1 MELDKNYMK
10 RTVVFA
16 MVLLFGTMELVAQ
29 TPDDLPLKL
38 RVATYNVGHFNQGVA
53 GGLEV
58 RGEAVYGKE
67 GKRKYAELE
76 MMDWR
81 EWLSRESLDLI
92 AVQEWNA
99 FFDAD
104 STFHAE
110 EELLQPFYNNIYFGD
125 EHRWIYN
132 GIASNYKLTNLRQKY
147 WAGDY
152 YALIGDLKVGE
163 KTITIMST
171 HIPWQKEWHAG
182 ALDSML
188 AEMQKYEYVICMGD
202 MNATDEEQIRFKEAG
217 FNLANGGHQG
227 WFGTAAGSL
236 RLEGRRAGPD
246 KNIDNIMTSGN
257 IKIMNV
263 SAPYT
268 GLNDQDHLPVL
279 ADIIITW

>member
-1 MELDKNYMK
+1 MIKH
-10 RTVVFA
+10 T
-16 MVLLFGTMELVAQ
+16 LLIALALGLGALQLFAQ
-29 TPDDLPLKL
+29 TADGLPLKI

-76 MMDWR
+76 MVEWR
-81 EWLSRESLDLI
+81 EWISRESLDIL
-92 AVQEWNA
+92 AVQEWSS
-99 FFDAD
+99 FFDVD
-104 STFHAE
+104 STFVAE
-110 EELLQPFYNNIYFGD
+110 DELLQPFYKNRYFGD

-132 GIASNYKLTNLRQKY
+132 GIATNYKLTNLRQQY

-171 HIPWQKEWHAG
+171 HIPWQKEWHAA
-182 ALDSML
+182 ALDSLM
-188 AEMQKYEYVICMGD
+188 ATMQQYEYLICFGD
-202 MNATDEEQIRFKEAG
+202 FNASDEEQLRFKEAG

-236 RLEGRRAGPD
+236 KLAGRQGGPD
-246 KNIDNIMTSGN
+246 KNIDNIMTTSN
-257 IKIMNV
+257 IKIMNI

-268 GLNDQDHLPVL
+268 GLNDHDHLPVL
-279 ADIIITW
+279 ADLIITW

>member
-1 MELDKNYMK
+1 MIKH
-10 RTVVFA
+10 T
-16 MVLLFGTMELVAQ
+16 LLIALAFGLGSLQLFAQ
-29 TPDDLPLKL
+29 TADGLPLKI

-76 MMDWR
+76 MIEWR
-81 EWLSRESLDLI
+81 EWISRESLDIL
-92 AVQEWNA
+92 AVQEWNS
-99 FFDAD
+99 FFDVD
-104 STFHAE
+104 STFVAE
-110 EELLQPFYNNIYFGD
+110 DELLQPFYKNIYFGD

-132 GIASNYKLTNLRQKY
+132 GIATNYKLTNLRQQY

-171 HIPWQKEWHAG
+171 HIPWQKEWHAA
-182 ALDSML
+182 ALDSLM
-188 AEMQKYEYVICMGD
+188 ATMQQYEYLICFGD
-202 MNATDEEQIRFKEAG
+202 FNATDDEQLRFKEAG

-236 RLEGRRAGPD
+236 KLTGRQGGPD
-246 KNIDNIMTSGN
+246 KNIDNIMTTSN

-268 GLNDQDHLPVL
+268 GLNDHDHLPVL
-279 ADIIITW
+279 ADLIITW